1 MNIGTDIF
9 EKYDMISE
17 AVLLRQN
24 AINNAADLLINEN
37 HLLLV
42 IHKKL

>member
-17 AVLLRQN
+17 AKLLRQK

-37 HLLLV
+37 LEAFKELA
-42 IHKKL
+42 K